1 MRRRT
6 VSAAHDPVI
15 RQIAE
20 GDAPALQA
28 FYNSLDPFGKEMFH
42 PIGPSAEL
50 EVCEKVVRDAISGA
64 RFDLVIER
72 SGEILGWAFVSGLER
87 DYAVLGIGLSEEL
100 RGRGFGKTLME
111 RLVELVRA
119 RGNKGIELTVVRT
132 NDRAR
137 LLYERFGFEISGEH
151 DATDGLSY
159 YRMKLDL

>member
-1 MRRRT
+1 MPIAR
-6 VSAAHDPVI
+6 DPVI
-15 RQIAE
+15 RQPRE

-50 EVCEKVVRDAISGA
+50 QACEKVVRDAQLGA

-72 SGEILGWAFVSGLER
+72 GGEILGWAFVSGLEK
-87 DYAVLGIGLSEEL
+87 DCPVLGIGVSEEL
-100 RGRGFGKTLME
+100 RGRGFGRTLME
-111 RLVELVRA
+111 RLVEFVRA

-137 LLYERFGFEISGEH
+137 LLYERFGFEICGEH
-151 DATDGLSY
+151 DGSDGLSY
-159 YRMKLDL
+159 YRMKLNL